1 MVILEVRLRH
11 FHNVSFLMVCV
22 GAAHLDL
29 GNDRVRLVPQV
40 VLVLRTKCIPISVL
54 LLLVKE
60 VIRRSND
67 LLLIMLRL

>member
-1 MVILEVRLRH
+1 MVG
-11 FHNVSFLMVCV
+11 VS
-22 GAAHLDL
+22 AAHLDL